1 MITYIWGT
9 SGGPARF
16 AIHFGY
22 PIGSMLGPL
31 MAVPFVY
38 GESDDA
44 NSTTTESPDLLQE
57 DGAWV
62 ESKHFDDGSSIEYV
76 YFLIAVFIW
85 INASVF
91 IIFQVFRRRMHV
103 TAPVSTAPTLD
114 EIEEKQT
121 FKKVLTPSEWADGD
135 GRFGCFILVA
145 LIVYYVIVMAAIKG
159 TQEYLVTYAVDSN
172 LFSAQEAATLNSV
185 VYGAGSSLS
194 C

>member
-1 MITYIWGT
+1 
-9 SGGPARF
+9 
-16 AIHFGY
+16 
-22 PIGSMLGPL
+22 MLGPL

-38 GESDDA
+38 GESDEDDV
-44 NSTTTESPDLLQE
+44 NITTTESPSMEQELYVE

-76 YFLIAVFIW
+76 YFIVALFIW
-85 INASVF
+85 INAAVF

-103 TAPVSTAPTLD
+103 TAPVSTQPTLD
-114 EIEEKQT
+114 EIEEKQS

-135 GRFGCFILVA
+135 GRFGGFILVS

-159 TQEYLVTYAVDSN
+159 TQEYLVTYAVDTD

-185 VYGAGSSLS
+185 VYGAGQCL
-194 C
+194 